1 MHRESIVGWLT
12 AVIPVSVVVVIAAAR
27 KGICQLTTHRIT
39 GERVNPIVAP
49 RVYEPTLRIGNHT
62 ERWIPK
68 GTHLR
73 WRTRHLCQRPRR
85 LVGDVATDRATIGHI
100 HEPRC
105 PSPTHCGH
113 CHTRRSLHSP

>member
-27 KGICQLTTHRIT
+27 KGICQLTAHRIT
-39 GERVNPIVAP
+39 GERINPQNASRVHEPP
-49 RVYEPTLRIGNHT
+49 RRIGNHT

-73 WRTRHLCQRPRR
+73 WRTRHLCQRSRR
-85 LVGDVATDRATIGHI
+85 LVRCVATDRLYFREL
-100 HEPRC
+100 HE
-105 PSPTHCGH
+105 
-113 CHTRRSLHSP
+113 